1 MTESAT
7 AGDLVSWF
15 EAHAA
20 EEVSDWFAVTQ
31 DVIDAFAA
39 LTGDHQWI
47 HVDPDRAAVESP
59 FGGTVAHGFLVMS
72 LVTRLFDGLPPGVPA
87 TRAINYGVDRL
98 RFAAPV
104 RAGVRIRGRRRIRAV
119 TRLPANGAKVVTA
132 FTIEAEGETKPACV
146 FDSIVLFFP

>member
-1 MTESAT
+1 MTGSAT

-15 EAHAA
+15 RDHMA
-20 EEVSDWFAVTQ
+20 EEVSDWFTVTQ

-47 HVDPDRAAVESP
+47 HVDPARATTESP
-59 FGGTVAHGFLVMS
+59 FGGTVAHGFLVLS
-72 LVTRLFDGLPPGVPA
+72 LVTRLFDGLPSGVPA

-104 RAGVRIRGRRRIRAV
+104 RAGARIRGRRVV
-119 TRLPANGAKVVTA
+119 TSIARLPGNGAKVVTA
-132 FTIEAEGETKPACV
+132 FTIEAEGEAKPACV